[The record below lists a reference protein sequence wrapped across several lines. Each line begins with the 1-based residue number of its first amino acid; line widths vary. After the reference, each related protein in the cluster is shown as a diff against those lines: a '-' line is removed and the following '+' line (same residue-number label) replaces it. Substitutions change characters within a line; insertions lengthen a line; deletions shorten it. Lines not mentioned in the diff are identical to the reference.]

1 MKYIITENKLNQTIM
16 LYIDKVYGDKKIYMG
31 KALIDGKE
39 VEGAYD
45 FFTED
50 YSEGID
56 EDYLFLWSEAKY
68 YENTM
73 INDSVRKRKLL
84 RECPIL
90 EITNTGSS
98 KGKLNELF
106 GDRWHEP
113 FKEWFTN
120 KFGLPVKTLY
130 ST

>member
-16 LYIDKVYGDKKIYMG
+16 LYIDKVYGDKKIYMAE
-31 KALIDGKE
+31 ALIDGKE

-90 EITNTGSS
+90 EVTNTGHS

>member
-1 MKYIITENKLNQTIM
+1 MKYLITENKLNQTIM
-16 LYIDKVYGDKKIYMG
+16 SYIDKVYGEKKIYMS

-45 FFTED
+45 FFTDD

-56 EDYLFLWSEAKY
+56 EDYLFLWSESKY
-68 YENTM
+68 YYNTM
-73 INDSVRKRKLL
+73 INDSIRKQKLL
-84 RECPIL
+84 RDCPIL
-90 EITNTGSS
+90 EVTNTGSS
-98 KGKLNELF
+98 KGKFIELF

-130 ST
+130 IT